1 MCGRS
6 HQLSFSSSHTH
17 YTAPLQL
24 IYIDIWGPFPVSA
37 SNGTRYYIYFMDV
50 YTKCTWLFVLHNKS
64 QAFIALTRFKRF
76 AETQTGHT
84 LKVIQID
91 NAKEFLFQTV
101 YK

>member
-1 MCGRS
+1 
-6 HQLSFSSSHTH
+6 
-17 YTAPLQL
+17 
-24 IYIDIWGPFPVSA
+24 
-37 SNGTRYYIYFMDV
+37 MDV